1 MVRHVIIWTLKDEY
15 TAEEKKQ
22 IKKGIQEGLESLQG
36 KIPGLVK
43 IRVLTEGLAS
53 STGDLM
59 LDSVFEDV
67 QSLKNYSGNPL
78 HVAVANGNVR
88 PYVKVRSC
96 FDFEE

>member
-22 IKKGIQEGLESLQG
+22 IKKGIQEGLEGLQG
-36 KIPGLVK
+36 EIPGLVK

-67 QSLKNYSGNPL
+67 QSLKNY
-78 HVAVANGNVR
+78 
-88 PYVKVRSC
+88 
-96 FDFEE
+96 